1 MPLHDVKCSYCG
13 HIEEI
18 FFQPGNRPN
27 TVICENCDYL
37 QKFKPMLSSP
47 IIKMAGERP
56 VEAALEQSASDGLF

>member
-18 FFQPGNRPN
+18 LFQPGNRPN
-27 TVICENCDYL
+27 EYVCNYCDKI
-37 QKFKPMLSSP
+37 QRFKPMLSSS
-47 IIKMAGERP
+47 IIKIAGERP

>member
-18 FFQPGNRPN
+18 FFQPGNRPS

-37 QKFKPMLSSP
+37 QKFKPMLSTP

-56 VEAALEQSASDGLF
+56 VETALEQSAADGLF

>member
-18 FFQPGNRPN
+18 FYQPGDRPDQYVCN
-27 TVICENCDYL
+27 HCDKI
-37 QKFKPMLSSP
+37 QRFKPMLSTP

-56 VEAALEQSASDGLF
+56 VETALEQSAADGLF